1 MLKTKF
7 LSGVLTTVIV
17 SYSAS
22 AQITAVGSSTV
33 YPFITVVAENFGNDT
48 EYKAPIIESTG
59 TGGGMKL
66 FCQGLGNKTPD
77 FTNASRE
84 IKQSEIDLCK
94 KNGVTDILEVK
105 IGYDG
110 IIIANSNEA
119 KKYNLT
125 RNQVFLALAR
135 EVPINGKLVENPYKN
150 WNDIDKSL
158 PAKEISFYGPP
169 PTSGTRDAFVELVME
184 ASCVDLS
191 EFKTAYENKK
201 LRKNKCSQIRE
212 DGVFMEAGEN
222 DNLIIQKLAA
232 NKDALGIFGYSYL
245 EQNLDKVQGSTI
257 NNITPTFDNIS
268 TGKYPI
274 SRSLYV
280 YVKEQ
285 HYDMKPELK
294 VFVQTLIS
302 EDTIGED
309 GYLVYK
315 GLIPVTNEDL
325 NETQELAY
333 QNM

>member
-7 LSGVLTTVIV
+7 LSGFLSAIVI
-17 SYSAS
+17 SSSAS

-48 EYKAPIIESTG
+48 QYKSPIIESTG

-66 FCQGLGNKTPD
+66 FCQGLGTKTPD

-84 IKQSEIDLCK
+84 IKQSEIDLCN
-94 KNGVTDILEVK
+94 KNGVTDILEIKV
-105 IGYDG
+105 GYDG

-135 EVPINGKLVENPYKN
+135 EVPINGKLVENPYKK
-150 WNDIDKSL
+150 WSDIDKSL
-158 PAKEISFYGPP
+158 PAKEIAFYGPP

-184 ASCVDLS
+184 KSCVNLS
-191 EFKTAYENKK
+191 EFKAAYENKK
-201 LRKNKCSQIRE
+201 LRKKKCIQIRE

-268 TGKYPI
+268 TGNYPV

-285 HYDMKPELK
+285 NYDIKPELK
-294 VFVQTLIS
+294 TFVQTLVS

-315 GLIPVTNEDL
+315 GLIPITFDEL

-333 QNM
+333 KNM

>member
-7 LSGVLTTVIV
+7 LSGFLSAIVI
-17 SYSAS
+17 SSSAS

-48 EYKAPIIESTG
+48 QYKSPIIESTG

-66 FCQGLGNKTPD
+66 FCQGLGAKTPD

-84 IKQSEIDLCK
+84 IKQSEIDLCN
-94 KNGVTDILEVK
+94 KNGVIDILEIKV
-105 IGYDG
+105 GYDG

-135 EVPINGKLVENPYKN
+135 EVPLNGKLVENPYKK
-150 WNDIDKSL
+150 WSDIDKSL
-158 PAKEISFYGPP
+158 PAKEIAFYGPP
-169 PTSGTRDAFVELVME
+169 PTSGTRDAFVELVMQK
-184 ASCVDLS
+184 SCVGLS
-191 EFKTAYENKK
+191 EFKAVYENKK
-201 LRKNKCSQIRE
+201 LRKKKCSQIRE

-222 DNLIIQKLAA
+222 DNLIIQKLSA

-268 TGKYPI
+268 TGNYPV

-294 VFVQTLIS
+294 TFVQTLVS

-315 GLIPVTNEDL
+315 GLIPITFEEL
-325 NETQELAY
+325 NATQELAY
-333 QNM
+333 KNM